1 MPERLMTLQ
10 TDDYSSLKRRLILR
24 DALTFLTLL
33 LVTAVLFLVTL
44 FLFRSFASHRQEL
57 ALRWSA
63 RGQSALSS
71 GHPDQAIIALR
82 TALSYTPG
90 QRSYELLLAQ
100 ALGEAGHTEESYNYF
115 LGLWETQPGDGFI
128 NLSLARIAAKK
139 NDPQAAINYYRASIY
154 GTWEGDGVLR
164 RREVRLEL
172 ARFLLAHHDPATART
187 EILIA
192 AGNAPDDASLTLTL
206 ASLLEQAGSPRD
218 ALTLYDKVLAQQP
231 KNQTALLA
239 AGRLH
244 YDAGHFDDAH
254 RMLQQ
259 AIQSHTPAD
268 EALAPTMQTMLENS
282 TQILALEPS
291 KHLPTTE
298 RVARILRARDLAKK
312 RFDACNAQISAA
324 SGLSAPLQH
333 LSTQWLS
340 PQASLSRSNLT
351 NDPTQQDAT
360 MQLVFDTETQT
371 ARICGPPT
379 GDDALLLL
387 LAQRSN
393 ALEP

>member
-1 MPERLMTLQ
+1 MTLQ
-10 TDDYSSLKRRLILR
+10 TDDYSNLKRRLILR

-33 LVTAVLFLVTL
+33 LVTVVLFLVTL

-63 RGQSALSS
+63 RGQSALLS
-71 GHPDQAIIALR
+71 GHPDQAVVALR

-100 ALGEAGHTEESYNYF
+100 ALGEAGHIEESYNYF

-128 NLSLARIAAKK
+128 NLSLARLAAKK

-154 GTWEGDGVLR
+154 GTWEGDGVVR

-172 ARFLLAHHDPATART
+172 ARFLLAHHDPPAART
-187 EILIA
+187 ELLIA
-192 AGNAPDDASLTLTL
+192 AGNAPDDTSLTLTL
-206 ASLLEQAGSPRD
+206 AALLEQAGSPHD
-218 ALTLYDKVLAQQP
+218 ALTLYDKVLVQQP

-239 AGRLH
+239 AGRLRFE
-244 YDAGHFDDAH
+244 AGHFDDAH
-254 RMLQQ
+254 RLLQQ

-268 EALAPTMQTMLENS
+268 QAMSPAVQTMLDNS
-282 TQILALEPS
+282 TRILALEPS
-291 KHLPTTE
+291 KNLPASE

-324 SGLSAPLQH
+324 SGLSTPLQH
-333 LSTQWLS
+333 LSTQWSS
-340 PQASLSRSNLT
+340 PQASLSRSNLV

-371 ARICGPPT
+371 ARVCGPPT